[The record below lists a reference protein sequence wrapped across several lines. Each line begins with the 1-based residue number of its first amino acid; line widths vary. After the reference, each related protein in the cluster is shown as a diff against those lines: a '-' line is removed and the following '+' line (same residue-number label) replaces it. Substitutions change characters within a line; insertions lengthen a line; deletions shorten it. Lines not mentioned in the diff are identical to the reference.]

1 MGREALENEIEV
13 ERVIK
18 KKKHLVEKIRKFG
31 PCSKAS
37 KIVGLVTTASY
48 KKKKKNK
55 KKNLPEII
63 TTEIKP
69 LIMAIS
75 GVSVFSQVFQF
86 QSSQFLFHFF
96 QS

>member
-1 MGREALENEIEV
+1 MSL
-13 ERVIK
+13 

-48 KKKKKNK
+48 KKKEKKNK
-55 KKNLPEII
+55 KKNLPEIS
-63 TTEIKP
+63 TTEVKP

-86 QSSQFLFHFF
+86 QSSQFLFHF
-96 QS
+96 SHS

>member
-18 KKKHLVEKIRKFG
+18 KKKKDLVEKIRKFG

-48 KKKKKNK
+48 KKKRRKTRRRTYQKSV
-55 KKNLPEII
+55 LP
-63 TTEIKP
+63 K
-69 LIMAIS
+69 
-75 GVSVFSQVFQF
+75 
-86 QSSQFLFHFF
+86 
-96 QS
+96 

>member
-1 MGREALENEIEV
+1 MSL
-13 ERVIK
+13 K
-18 KKKHLVEKIRKFG
+18 KKKDLVEKIRKFG

-48 KKKKKNK
+48 KKKEKKNK
-55 KKNLPEII
+55 KKNLPEIS
-63 TTEIKP
+63 TTEIKL

-86 QSSQFLFHFF
+86 QSSQFLFHF
-96 QS
+96 SHS